1 MTFEAAQASKCSLFI
16 RYMTGIWPWNSF
28 WQDSDS
34 AGKFLKLVCCGWWG
48 RLSDDLRGVS
58 SRDG

>member
-1 MTFEAAQASKCSLFI
+1 MTFEAAQVSKCSLFI
-16 RYMTGIWPWNSF
+16 PSMTRDLALDSF
-28 WQDSDS
+28 WQDSDL
-34 AGKFLKLVCCGWWG
+34 AGKSLKLVCCG